1 MKVRIA
7 VVKTPAPQAARSPSG
22 TPVTSS
28 LHPPCLPISL
38 EPTTGRPSNISVR
51 RKIRRGLPDEARR
64 RPDLT
69 RHNRLASFLQ
79 HCLFRL
85 RVEEPY
91 LARVDHQAH
100 RLALSRRALR
110 RDPCHHQVAAGVLS
124 RPSTGVLLGA
134 TPGVF
139 GHLRDALQVDG
150 LLPGRLEVDVFF
162 GAHALY
168 DLRLD
173 IYAARAL
180 SPTQGLGRLGLG
192 ILHVLGTDAEH
203 DLLASMLP
211 EVLSPSLLYLPH
223 YLAAEGYAGATEG
236 DRVAA
241 VVPLQARA
249 EEVHRRAAYEARDE
263 HVVGVVV
270 HLLWGVCLLDDA
282 VFEDH
287 DPVGHRHRLGLV
299 VRDVDGS
306 RADPVVQLGDLRAHL
321 HPELGVEVGEG
332 FVHEERL
339 RLPVQ
344 EALDGEDASR
354 LVDPAVDF
362 ALVHLPQ
369 LEGKTHVLP
378 HVHVRIERV
387 VLEDHGYVALPG
399 REVVDHVVADED
411 LPT

>member
-38 EPTTGRPSNISVR
+38 DPTTGRPSNISVR

-64 RPDLT
+64 RPLT
-69 RHNRLASFLQ
+69 SPGTTA
-79 HCLFRL
+79 
-85 RVEEPY
+85 
-91 LARVDHQAH
+91 
-100 RLALSRRALR
+100 SRRFYSIASSDSGSKSRIWLESTTQR
-110 RDPCHHQVAAGVLS
+110 IVWPSRAVLS
-124 RPSTGVLLGA
+124 GATRA

-150 LLPGRLEVDVFF
+150 LLPGRLEVDIFF

-223 YLAAEGYAGATEG
+223 YLAAEGYA
-236 DRVAA
+236 
-241 VVPLQARA
+241 
-249 EEVHRRAAYEARDE
+249 
-263 HVVGVVV
+263 
-270 HLLWGVCLLDDA
+270 
-282 VFEDH
+282 
-287 DPVGHRHRLGLV
+287 
-299 VRDVDGS
+299 
-306 RADPVVQLGDLRAHL
+306 
-321 HPELGVEVGEG
+321 
-332 FVHEERL
+332 
-339 RLPVQ
+339 
-344 EALDGEDASR
+344 
-354 LVDPAVDF
+354 
-362 ALVHLPQ
+362 
-369 LEGKTHVLP
+369 
-378 HVHVRIERV
+378 
-387 VLEDHGYVALPG
+387 
-399 REVVDHVVADED
+399 
-411 LPT
+411 